1 MTCIKYTPQ
10 VLLSST
16 ARLDTWN
23 YLSISVCMP
32 TLCHTDCDSL
42 VMLLFGG
49 IDCLIGLLKRSFA
62 PIVIEGR
69 MVDCRHTSTIGGRAQ
84 LDGASQT

>member
-1 MTCIKYTPQ
+1 MTCIKYAPQ

-23 YLSISVCMP
+23 HLSISVCML
-32 TLCHTDCDSL
+32 TVCHTDCDSL
-42 VMLLFGG
+42 VMVLFGG